1 VRLRFALPAAL
12 AAIGLAL
19 VPASAL
25 ADATVNTTANS
36 GAGSLRD
43 AVENVGG
50 NIDFQPGLGP
60 IQLTSPIVAHS
71 EVDIADPEGDVTVE
85 PSGGSVSPLIE
96 FAAGSGNSSIAGVK
110 FANGGGTGVQV
121 DTGVSGVQVTRSP
134 IFGVTTPLDL
144 QGTANGSIAAPTNLR
159 IGPRQADGTLP
170 VTGNVASGSRVDL
183 YAGDPAGAT
192 PTKFLSA
199 PTPSGGAF
207 SFVPSPELAPGTK
220 VAATVTSGS
229 GTSEYAVATVPSD
242 VTSPTL
248 KSAFAFTTNEV
259 IVTPSEPLSGGSL
272 NLSDFSLQM
281 AGSPR
286 QITSGAVSPDGMRVY
301 LISSQPWNPGE
312 AGALSL
318 TRAGAIADAAGNA
331 NLTLSPVLV
340 GAAPGDFSPPL
351 VNTLKLSTSKVCLT
365 KTRKCKKPGLTIS
378 FVTNEVGKAIVV
390 INRASNRRAGQFVK
404 KVTKAGTVKI
414 KWRGTIHGRKLRA
427 GSYVIEVSMQ
437 DNVGNVTS
445 SPPFKKFR
453 IVRSTP

>member
-1 VRLRFALPAAL
+1 MRLKVALSATAAAL
-12 AAIGLAL
+12 TL
-19 VPASAL
+19 VPPSAFAGTVSNP
-25 ADATVNTTANS
+25 ADSGPNT
-36 GAGSLRD
+36 LR
-43 AVENVGG
+43 AEVAAGG
-50 NIDFQPGLGP
+50 NVDFQPGLGP
-60 IQLTSPIVAHS
+60 IQLSSPITATT
-71 EVDIADPEGDVTVE
+71 EVDIADPEGDVTVQ

-96 FAAGSGNSSIAGVK
+96 FATGSGNSSIAGVN

-121 DTGVSGVQVTRSP
+121 DTGVTAVQVTRSP

-144 QGTANGSIAAPTNLR
+144 QGTANGSIAAPSNLR
-159 IGPRQADGTLP
+159 VGPRQANGTLP
-170 VTGNVASGSRVDL
+170 VTGNVAAGSRVDI
-183 YAGDPAGAT
+183 YEGDPAGAT
-192 PTKFLSA
+192 PTKFLGA
-199 PTPSGGAF
+199 ATTSGGSF
-207 SFVPSPELAPGTK
+207 SLVPSPELAPGTK
-220 VAATVTSGS
+220 VAATVTGSS
-229 GTSEYAVATVPSD
+229 GTSEYAVGTVPSD

-248 KSAFAFTTNEV
+248 KSAFAFSTNEV

-286 QITSGAVSPDGMRVY
+286 TISSGAVSPDGTRVY

-318 TRAGAIADAAGNA
+318 TGAGAIADAAGNA
-331 NLTLSPVLV
+331 NLTLSPVIV

-351 VNTLKLSTSKVCLT
+351 VNTLKLSSSRVCLT
-365 KTRKCKKPGLTIS
+365 KTRRCKRPGVTIS

-404 KVTKAGTVKI
+404 RVRTAGAVKL

-427 GSYVIEVSMQ
+427 GSYVVEVSMQ
-437 DNVGNVTS
+437 DNVGNVTT

-453 IVRSTP
+453 IVRTTR

>member
-1 VRLRFALPAAL
+1 VRLRLALAGTAAAL
-12 AAIGLAL
+12 ALA
-19 VPASAL
+19 PASAL
-25 ADATVNTTANS
+25 AATVTSTANS

-43 AVENVGG
+43 AVAAGG
-50 NIDFQPGLGP
+50 NIDFQDGLGP
-60 IQLTSPIVAHS
+60 IQLTSPIVATT
-71 EVDIADPEGDVTVE
+71 EADIADPEGDVTVQS
-85 PSGGSVSPLIE
+85 SGGSFSPLIE
-96 FAAGSGNSSIAGVK
+96 FAGGSDNSSIAGVK
-110 FANGGGTGVQV
+110 LTNPGGTGVQV

-134 IFGVTTPLDL
+134 IFDVSTPLDL
-144 QGTANGSIAAPTNLR
+144 QGTGNDSIAAPTNLR
-159 IGPRQADGTLP
+159 VGPRQADGTLP
-170 VTGNVASGSRVDL
+170 VTGNVASGSRVDV
-183 YAGDPAGAT
+183 YAGDPAGSTAT
-192 PTKFLSA
+192 RFLGA

-207 SFVPSPELAPGTK
+207 SFVPSPEPAPGTK

-229 GTSEYAVATVPSD
+229 GTSEYAVASVPSD

-286 QITSGAVSPDGMRVY
+286 AITSGAVSPDGMRVY

-437 DNVGNVTS
+437 DNVGNVTT

-453 IVRSTP
+453 IVRTTR

>member
-1 VRLRFALPAAL
+1 MRLRLAL
-12 AAIGLAL
+12 AATAALLAL

-25 ADATVNTTANS
+25 ADATVNITANS
-36 GAGSLRD
+36 GPGSLRD
-43 AVENVGG
+43 AVENIGG
-50 NIDFQPGLGP
+50 NINFQPGLGP
-60 IQLTSPIVAHS
+60 IQLSAPIVAAT
-71 EVDIADPEGDVTVE
+71 EVHIADPEGDVTVE
-85 PSGGSVSPLIE
+85 ASGGSVSPLIE
-96 FAAGSGNSSIAGVK
+96 FASGSGNSSIAGVK
-110 FANGGGTGVQV
+110 FANGGGTGVRV
-121 DTGVSGVQVTRSP
+121 DTGVTGVQITRSP
-134 IFGVTTPLDL
+134 IFGATTPVDL
-144 QGTANGSIAAPTNLR
+144 QGTANGSIAAPSGLR
-159 IGPRQADGTLP
+159 VGPRQADGSLP
-170 VTGNVASGSRVDL
+170 VTGNVASGSRVDI
-183 YAGDPAGAT
+183 YGGDPAGSS
-192 PTKFLSA
+192 PTKFLGA
-199 PTPSGGAF
+199 ATPSGG
-207 SFVPSPELAPGTK
+207 SFALVPSPELVPGTK

-248 KSAFAFTTNEV
+248 RSAFAFTTNEV

-281 AGSPR
+281 AGVPR

-340 GAAPGDFSPPL
+340 GAAPGDFSPPF
-351 VNTLKLSTSKVCLT
+351 VNTLKLSTSRVCLT
-365 KTRKCKKPGLTIS
+365 KTRRCKRPGLTIS

-404 KVTKAGTVKI
+404 KVIKAGTVKI

-437 DNVGNVTS
+437 DNVGNVTT

>member
-1 VRLRFALPAAL
+1 MAPLAL
-12 AAIGLAL
+12 AAFGLIA
-19 VPASAL
+19 PASAL
-25 ADATVNTTANS
+25 ALTVTNTNDS
-36 GAGSLRD
+36 GLGSLRA
-43 AVENVGG
+43 AVTAGG
-50 NIDFQPGLGP
+50 NVDFQDHLGP
-60 IQLTSPIVAHS
+60 IQLSTPITAS
-71 EVDIADPEGDVTVE
+71 TEVDIADPEGDVTVE
-85 PSGGSVSPLIE
+85 PDGGSFSPLIE
-96 FAAGSGNSSIAGVK
+96 FASGSNNSSIAGVS
-110 FANGGGTGVQV
+110 FTNPGNTGVRV
-121 DTGVSGVQVTRSP
+121 DSGVTGVQVTRSP
-134 IFGVTTPLDL
+134 IFGVTTPIDL

-159 IGPRQADGTLP
+159 VGPRQADGTLP
-170 VTGNVASGSRVDL
+170 VSGNVASGSRVDL
-183 YAGDPAGAT
+183 YAGDPAGSTA
-192 PTKFLSA
+192 TKFLGA

-248 KSAFAFTTNEV
+248 KSAFAFSTNEV

-281 AGSPR
+281 AGSAR
-286 QITSGAVSPDGMRVY
+286 AISSGAVSPDGSRVY

-318 TRAGAIADAAGNA
+318 TRAGAIADVAGNA
-331 NLTLSPVLV
+331 NLTLSPTIV

-351 VNTLKLSTSKVCLT
+351 VDTLKLSTSRVCLT
-365 KTRKCKKPGLTIS
+365 KTRRCKRPGLTIS

-404 KVTKAGTVKI
+404 RVRKAGKVNI

-427 GSYVIEVSMQ
+427 GSYVVEVSMQ